1 MSGQVTD
8 GELRGIE
15 QLESKGVP
23 GTDPVLRKHNGE
35 PFDVSG
41 QLTVGPGAIGCRVDH
56 GKRIAESVQVTLQP
70 CHVGEVVFNV
80 CAQRLRI
87 KAHERNLSANV

>member
-1 MSGQVTD
+1 VSGQVTD

-35 PFDVSG
+35 PFDALNTTSPMWQGWSVTYTDS
-41 QLTVGPGAIGCRVDH
+41 AI
-56 GKRIAESVQVTLQP
+56 
-70 CHVGEVVFNV
+70 
-80 CAQRLRI
+80 RLP
-87 KAHERNLSANV
+87 

>member
-1 MSGQVTD
+1 MDQHFRAGVTQGASQFSGSEPTVKDGSHRPQTVSGQVTD

-56 GKRIAESVQVTLQP
+56 GKRIAESV
-70 CHVGEVVFNV
+70 
-80 CAQRLRI
+80 
-87 KAHERNLSANV
+87 